1 MSASTVT
8 SADHT
13 TIAYETAGSG
23 PAVVLVD
30 GATCFRDS
38 GPMRPIAE
46 ALAGSTTVV
55 IYDRRG
61 RGQSDDTLPYALER
75 EIEDIAALIDA
86 VGAPVMLFG
95 MSSGGALALEA
106 AVALG
111 PERVQRLAVYEP
123 PFLPEEAL
131 DSAAAYTRELTEA
144 LAAGDRERAVELFLN
159 RVGVPAGAI
168 DGMRRSPGWATLLG
182 IAPTLAYDDAALG
195 NSAVPVELAAALRVP
210 ALALGGGASPAFLR
224 YGAESL
230 ADAVPDGEYVTLE
243 GQTHDVSADAIAPV
257 LAAFATR

>member
-1 MSASTVT
+1 MSTVT
-8 SADHT
+8 SADRT
-13 TIAYETAGSG
+13 TIAYETVGSG

-38 GPMRPIAE
+38 GPMRPISE
-46 ALAGSTTVV
+46 LLAASTTVV

-61 RGQSDDTLPYALER
+61 RGESGDTLPYALER

-86 VGAPVMLFG
+86 VGAPVTLFG

-111 PERVQRLAVYEP
+111 AERVSRLAVYEP

-131 DSAAAYTRELTEA
+131 PSAAAYTRELSAA
-144 LAAGDRERAVELFLN
+144 LAADDRDRAAELFLN
-159 RVGVPAGAI
+159 RVGVPVTAI
-168 DGMRRSPGWATLLG
+168 DGMRRSPGWASLVG

-195 NSAVPVELAAALRVP
+195 DSAVPIELAGALRIP
-210 ALALGGGASPAFLR
+210 LLALGGGASPAFLR
-224 YGAESL
+224 YGAEVL
-230 ADAVPDGEYVTLE
+230 ADAVPDGEYIIVE
-243 GQTHDVSADAIAPV
+243 GQTHDVSAAAIAPI
-257 LAAFATR
+257 LGRFATD

>member
-1 MSASTVT
+1 MSTVT

-13 TIAYETAGSG
+13 TIAYETAGAG

-38 GPMRPIAE
+38 GPMRPISQL
-46 ALAGSTTVV
+46 LAASTTTV

-61 RGQSDDTLPYALER
+61 RGESGDTLPYALER
-75 EIEDIAALIDA
+75 EIEDIAALIGA
-86 VGAPVMLFG
+86 VGAPVTLFG

-111 PERVQRLAVYEP
+111 PERVARLVVYEP
-123 PFLPEEAL
+123 PFMPEEAL
-131 DSAAAYTRELTEA
+131 PSAAAYTHELTEA
-144 LAAGDRERAVELFLN
+144 LAAGDRDRAVELFLN
-159 RVGVPAGAI
+159 RVGVPAAAI
-168 DGMRRSPGWATLLG
+168 DGMRRSPGWASLVG

-195 NSAVPVELAAALRVP
+195 DSGVPIELAGALRIP
-210 ALALGGGASPAFLR
+210 LLALGGGASPAFLR
-224 YGAESL
+224 YGAETL
-230 ADAVPDGEYVTLE
+230 ADAVADGHYAVLE

-257 LAAFATR
+257 LARFARD